1 MAGRGDSG
9 KREQREDSRT
19 SLARAAVLG
28 LSLAGMALAVVLLYL
43 HHKLRVTS
51 GAYTSFCNIGSGF
64 NCDAV
69 LTSPYSELV
78 GFPVELWGLLT
89 YAAIVAATL
98 RCGTKSLRSKA
109 SSAPFRALLFLCTWA
124 AAFSVYM
131 AAVATF
137 LVGSFCINCVA
148 LYLVN
153 FGLAAAAWA
162 WARHAGVVGR
172 GASAR
177 IGRQQVLLGAVC
189 IAVLLFAG
197 GWLQLRTTSAFYGY
211 LTAEEVKEQAPDF
224 YRWYLAQPLAPAIPA
239 GRHYK
244 GPASAAVRIVEFSDF
259 ECGHCRKASHDLS
272 RLLARYLGEVRLEFR
287 HFPLDERCN
296 SQVTEPFHREACAL
310 AVASEC
316 AGEQGKFWEYHDLL
330 FSGRRAVGQEG
341 LVGLAVDLGLER
353 ERFFECLNNADVLAR
368 VSADIELGKRLN
380 VKSTP
385 TILINGRV
393 IVGALDTGGY
403 EYAVAIERDRRPK
416 D

>member
-1 MAGRGDSG
+1 LEGD
-9 KREQREDSRT
+9 RT
-19 SLARAAVLG
+19 SSARAAVLG
-28 LSLAGMALAVVLLYL
+28 LSLAGMGLAILPLYL
-43 HHKLRVTS
+43 HHKLRATG

-69 LTSPYSELV
+69 LTSPYSELL

-89 YAAIVAATL
+89 YATIVGTTL
-98 RCGTKSLRSKA
+98 RCGGGTRRSKA
-109 SSAPFRALLFLCTWA
+109 SPTPFRVLLFLCTWA

-153 FGLAAAAWA
+153 FGLAAAAWI
-162 WARHAGVVGR
+162 WARRAGMVGR
-172 GASAR
+172 RASAP
-177 IGRQQVLLGAVC
+177 IGRQQILLGAVC
-189 IAVLLFAG
+189 IAIFLFAG
-197 GWLQLRTTSAFYGY
+197 GWLQLRTTSGFYGY
-211 LTAEEVKEQAPDF
+211 LTDEEVKEQAPDF
-224 YRWYLAQPLAPAIPA
+224 YRWYLDQPLVSDIPA

-244 GPASAAVRIVEFSDF
+244 GPSSAAVRIVEFSDF

-287 HFPLDERCN
+287 HFPLDEKCN
-296 SQVTEPFHREACAL
+296 SQVTEPFHRAACAL

-330 FSGRRAVGQEG
+330 FSGRQPVGQES
-341 LVGLAVDLGLER
+341 LVGLAVDLGLDR
-353 ERFFECLNNADVLAR
+353 ERFFKCLNNAEVLAR

-385 TILINGRV
+385 TILINGRLV
-393 IVGALDTGGY
+393 VGALETAGY
-403 EYAVAIERDRRPK
+403 EYAVAIERNRRPRE
-416 D
+416 